1 MRCFIEKAPT
11 VARRDALA
19 VLFPA
24 ERVRQARGFEHRP
37 CPGPPLTL
45 TGNSM
50 QQQQLDDEERGAAAT
65 DSRSDLIIGTE
76 QVV

>member
-1 MRCFIEKAPT
+1 M
-11 VARRDALA
+11 
-19 VLFPA
+19 LFPA